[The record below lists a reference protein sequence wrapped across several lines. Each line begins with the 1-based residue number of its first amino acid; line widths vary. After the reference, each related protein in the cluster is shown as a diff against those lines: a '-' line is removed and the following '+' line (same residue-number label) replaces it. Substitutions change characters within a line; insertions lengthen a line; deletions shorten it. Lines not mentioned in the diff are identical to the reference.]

1 MMVAEQLTLLEPVD
15 EKLVRKIVIKELKEY
30 RALKVQVENK
40 EECERTGLEL
50 FPSIRNSRHINELKV
65 KQIDRALKNSLDQEE
80 LLIIE
85 KAYLTSKRTKDIEI
99 YLEIGVKKDTY
110 YAMRNRALN
119 RIATALGII

>member
-1 MMVAEQLTLLEPVD
+1 MVAEQLTLLEPVD
-15 EKLVRKIVIKELKEY
+15 EKLVRKIVIKELKGY

-40 EECERTGLEL
+40 EECERAGLEL
-50 FPSIRNSRHINELKV
+50 FPSIRNSRHVNELKV